1 MADNKQP
8 TKKQHYIPEMY
19 LKNFCNDKGYIW
31 RYNLSYRNYQQVTP
45 AQTGYTEFLYETP
58 WKRPIGDNKQF
69 ALVNYLENRFRDRE
83 NFYLQCI
90 SSVCQKARTHNFSV
104 SDLTQYE
111 RKILSE
117 FTTNIFLRHPN
128 MMMFMGFDNLSE
140 KEKTSIHAEQLRNL
154 FGDEAETVLIFENKC
169 SWLDSKF
176 PGGYFQLVQSI
187 FEKMCLTIIMSEHS
201 EFITCD
207 WPILLSLTDGE
218 IKIFSLPI
226 SPQICI
232 CYNKLLHEEN
242 VNHISDE
249 MVGCYNKLH
258 IIKKYIKK
266 PSRIKY
272 LYAHN
277 KKDIERLFEES
288 GEK

>member
-1 MADNKQP
+1 MADNKQT

-19 LKNFCNDKGYIW
+19 LKSFCNENGYIC
-31 RYNLSYRNYQQVTP
+31 RYNLLYGNYQQVTP
-45 AQTGYTEFLYETP
+45 AQTGYIELLYETP
-58 WKRPIGDNKQF
+58 WKSSIGDNKKF
-69 ALVNYLENRFRDRE
+69 ALVNYLENHFRDRE
-83 NFYLQCI
+83 NIYLQCI
-90 SSVCQKARTHNFSV
+90 SSVCHKACTHNFSV
-104 SDLTQYE
+104 SDITQYE

-128 MMMFMGFDNLSE
+128 MMKAIEFDNLSE
-140 KEKTSIHAEQLRNL
+140 KEKTTIHAEELRKL
-154 FGDEAETVLIFENKC
+154 FGNEAETVLIFENKC
-169 SWLDSKF
+169 SWLDSQF
-176 PGGYFQLVQSI
+176 PGGYFQLVQNI

-207 WPILLSLTDGE
+207 WPILISQTNGE
-218 IKIFSLPI
+218 IITFLLPI

-249 MVGCYNKLH
+249 MVGRYNKLH
-258 IIKKYIKK
+258 IIKK
-266 PSRIKY
+266 SGRMKY